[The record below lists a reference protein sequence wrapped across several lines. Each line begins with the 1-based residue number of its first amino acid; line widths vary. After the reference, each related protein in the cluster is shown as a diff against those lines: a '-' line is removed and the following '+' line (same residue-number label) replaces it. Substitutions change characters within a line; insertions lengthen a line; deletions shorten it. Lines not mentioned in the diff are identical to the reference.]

1 MKDEWAVGFILHP
14 SSLIEDEMIQD
25 VIRDVQHRMHG
36 AIEALH
42 REFKTLRT
50 GRANVAMLDGITVD
64 YYGTPSPISQ
74 VANVKVPES
83 SLIVAEPWD
92 KSMVSAVEKAI
103 RNSDLGLN
111 PSSDGRVVRIPV
123 PQLTEDRRKELVK
136 RAHHI
141 AEESRT
147 AIRQVR
153 RDGNEKLKKML
164 KAHEI
169 SEDDEKRA
177 LDEIQKM
184 TDKHIDEVG
193 SILKNKEQDI
203 MAV

>member
-1 MKDEWAVGFILHP
+1 
-14 SSLIEDEMIQD
+14 MIQD

-42 REFKTLRT
+42 REFKSLRT
-50 GRANVAMLDGITVD
+50 GRANAAMLDGITVD
-64 YYGTPSPISQ
+64 YYGSPTPISQ
-74 VANVKVPES
+74 VANLKVPES

-92 KSMVSAVEKAI
+92 KSMVAAVEKAI

-111 PSSDGRVVRIPV
+111 PSSDGKVVRIPI

-136 RAHHI
+136 RA
-141 AEESRT
+141 
-147 AIRQVR
+147 
-153 RDGNEKLKKML
+153 
-164 KAHEI
+164 
-169 SEDDEKRA
+169 

-184 TDKHIDEVG
+184 TDKHINEVG
-193 SILKNKEQDI
+193 DTLKHKEQDI

>member
-1 MKDEWAVGFILHP
+1 
-14 SSLIEDEMIQD
+14 MIND
-25 VIRDVQHRMHG
+25 VIKDVTHRMHG

-50 GRANVAMLDGITVD
+50 GRANAAILDGITVD
-64 YYGTPSPISQ
+64 YYGTPTPIAQ
-74 VANVKVPES
+74 VANLKVPEA

-92 KSMVSAVEKAI
+92 KSLAGAIERAI

-111 PSSDGRVVRIPV
+111 PASDGKVVRIPI
-123 PQLTEDRRKELVK
+123 PALTEDRRKDLVK
-136 RAHHI
+136 RAHHM
-141 AEESRT
+141 AEEART

-164 KAHEI
+164 KGHEI
-169 SEDDEKRA
+169 SEDDERRGI
-177 LDEIQKM
+177 DEIQKL
-184 TDKHIDEVG
+184 TDKNIDEVA
-193 SILKNKEQDI
+193 SVLKHKEQDI

>member
-1 MKDEWAVGFILHP
+1 
-14 SSLIEDEMIQD
+14 MIQD

-50 GRANVAMLDGITVD
+50 GRANAAMLDGITVD
-64 YYGTPSPISQ
+64 YYGTPTPIAQ
-74 VANVKVPES
+74 VASLKVPES

-111 PSSDGRVVRIPV
+111 PSSDGKVVRIPI

-136 RAHHI
+136 RAHHVS
-141 AEESRT
+141 EEART

-164 KAHEI
+164 KGHEI
-169 SEDDEKRA
+169 SEDDEKRG

-193 SILKNKEQDI
+193 SILKHKEQDI

>member
-1 MKDEWAVGFILHP
+1 
-14 SSLIEDEMIQD
+14 MIND

-42 REFKTLRT
+42 REFKSLRT
-50 GRANVAMLDGITVD
+50 GRANVAMLDGITID

-74 VANVKVPES
+74 VATLKVPEP
-83 SLIVAEPWD
+83 SLIIVEPWD
-92 KSMVSAVEKAI
+92 KTMVAVVEKAI
-103 RNSDLGLN
+103 RTSDLGLN
-111 PSSDGRVVRIPV
+111 PSSDGKVVRIPI

-136 RAHHI
+136 LAHHV
-141 AEESRT
+141 AEEART

-153 RDGNEKLKKML
+153 RDGNDRLKKML
-164 KAHEI
+164 KSHEI

-177 LDEIQKM
+177 LEEIQKL
-184 TDKHIDEVG
+184 TDKNIDEVG
-193 SILKNKEQDI
+193 NILKNKEQDI

>member
-1 MKDEWAVGFILHP
+1 
-14 SSLIEDEMIQD
+14 MIND
-25 VIRDVQHRMHG
+25 VIKDVQHRMHG

-42 REFKTLRT
+42 RELKTLRT
-50 GRANVAMLDGITVD
+50 GRANVSMLDGLTVD
-64 YYGTPSPISQ
+64 YYGTPTPIAQ
-74 VANVKVPES
+74 VASLKVPEA

-92 KSMVSAVEKAI
+92 KSMASAIEKAI

-111 PSSDGRVVRIPV
+111 PASDGKVIRIPI
-123 PQLTEDRRKELVK
+123 PSLTEDRRKELVK
-136 RAHHI
+136 HAHHVV
-141 AEESRT
+141 EESRT

-153 RDGNEKLKKML
+153 RDGNDRLKKML
-164 KAHEI
+164 KGHEI

-184 TDKHIDEVG
+184 TDKHIDDIG
-193 SILKNKEQDI
+193 TILKHKEQDI

>member
-1 MKDEWAVGFILHP
+1 
-14 SSLIEDEMIQD
+14 MIND
-25 VIRDVQHRMHG
+25 VIKDVQHRMHG

-42 REFKTLRT
+42 REFKALRT

-64 YYGTPSPISQ
+64 YYGAPTPISQ
-74 VANVKVPES
+74 VANLKIPES

-92 KSMVSAVEKAI
+92 RSMVSAVEKAI

-111 PSSDGRVVRIPV
+111 PSSDGKIVRIPI

-136 RAHHI
+136 HAHHV
-141 AEESRT
+141 AEEART
-147 AIRQVR
+147 AVRQVR
-153 RDGNEKLKKML
+153 RDGNDKLKKML
-164 KAHEI
+164 KDHQI

-193 SILKNKEQDI
+193 NILTHKEQDI

>member
-1 MKDEWAVGFILHP
+1 
-14 SSLIEDEMIQD
+14 MIQN
-25 VIRDVQHRMHG
+25 VIKDVQHRMHG

-50 GRANVAMLDGITVD
+50 GRANVAILDGITVD

-74 VANVKVPES
+74 VASLKVPEPT
-83 SLIVAEPWD
+83 LIVAEPWD
-92 KSMVSAVEKAI
+92 KSMVSAIEKAI

-111 PSSDGRVVRIPV
+111 PSTDGKVVRIPI
-123 PQLTEDRRKELVK
+123 PALTEDRRKELVK

-141 AEESRT
+141 AEEART

-153 RDGNEKLKKML
+153 RDGNDKLKKML
-164 KAHEI
+164 KGHEI

-177 LDEIQKM
+177 LDEVQKL
-184 TDKHIDEVG
+184 TDKNIDEVA
-193 SILKNKEQDI
+193 SILKHKEQDI

>member
-1 MKDEWAVGFILHP
+1 
-14 SSLIEDEMIQD
+14 MIQD
-25 VIRDVQHRMHG
+25 VIKDVQHRMHG

-42 REFKTLRT
+42 REFKSLRT
-50 GRANVAMLDGITVD
+50 GRANVSMLDGIVVD
-64 YYGTPSPISQ
+64 YYGTPTALAQ
-74 VANVKVPES
+74 LAQLKVPEA

-92 KSMVSAVEKAI
+92 KTMVNPIDKAI

-111 PSSDGRVVRIPV
+111 PTSDGKVVRIPI
-123 PQLTEDRRKELVK
+123 PALTEDRRKDLVK
-136 RAHHI
+136 RAHHM

-153 RDGNEKLKKML
+153 RDGNEKLKKLL
-164 KAHEI
+164 KDSEI
-169 SEDDEKRA
+169 SQDDEKRG

-184 TDKHIDEVG
+184 TDKHIDEVAAV
-193 SILKNKEQDI
+193 LKHKEVEI

>member
-1 MKDEWAVGFILHP
+1 
-14 SSLIEDEMIQD
+14 MIQD
-25 VIRDVQHRMHG
+25 VVRDVQHRMHG

-42 REFKTLRT
+42 REFKALRT
-50 GRANVAMLDGITVD
+50 GRANAAMLDGITVD
-64 YYGTPSPISQ
+64 YYGTPTPVSQ
-74 VANVKVPES
+74 VANLKVPES

-92 KSMVSAVEKAI
+92 KSMVAAVEKAI

-111 PSSDGRVVRIPV
+111 PSSDGKVVRIPI

-136 RAHHI
+136 RAHHV
-141 AEESRT
+141 AEEART
-147 AIRQVR
+147 AVRQVR

-164 KAHEI
+164 KSHEI
-169 SEDDEKRA
+169 SEDDEKRG

-193 SILKNKEQDI
+193 NILKPKEQDI

>member
-1 MKDEWAVGFILHP
+1 
-14 SSLIEDEMIQD
+14 MIQD
-25 VIRDVQHRMHG
+25 VIRDIQHRMHG

-42 REFKTLRT
+42 REFKSLRT
-50 GRANVAMLDGITVD
+50 GRANVAMLDGITID
-64 YYGTPSPISQ
+64 YYGTQTPVSQ
-74 VANVKVPES
+74 VANLKVPES

-92 KSMVSAVEKAI
+92 KSMVAAVEKAI
-103 RNSDLGLN
+103 RNSELGLN
-111 PSSDGRVVRIPV
+111 PSSDGKVIRIPI

-136 RAHHI
+136 RAHHV

-153 RDGNEKLKKML
+153 RDGNDKLKKMM
-164 KAHEI
+164 KSHEI

-193 SILKNKEQDI
+193 SILKHKEQDI

>member
-1 MKDEWAVGFILHP
+1 
-14 SSLIEDEMIQD
+14 MIND
-25 VIRDVQHRMHG
+25 VIKDVTHRMHG

-50 GRANVAMLDGITVD
+50 GRANAAMLDGITVD
-64 YYGTPSPISQ
+64 YYGTPTPIAQ
-74 VANVKVPES
+74 VASLKVPEPS
-83 SLIVAEPWD
+83 MIVAEPWD

-111 PSSDGRVVRIPV
+111 PANDGKLVRIPI
-123 PQLTEDRRKELVK
+123 PPLTEERRKELVK

-141 AEESRT
+141 AEEART

-164 KAHEI
+164 KGHEI
-169 SEDDEKRA
+169 AEDDEKRA
-177 LDEIQKM
+177 LDEIQKL
-184 TDKHIDEVG
+184 TDKHIDEVA
-193 SILKNKEQDI
+193 SVLKHKEQDI
-203 MAV
+203 M

>member
-1 MKDEWAVGFILHP
+1 
-14 SSLIEDEMIQD
+14 MIND

-42 REFKTLRT
+42 REFKSLRT
-50 GRANVAMLDGITVD
+50 GRANAAMLDGITVD

-74 VANVKVPES
+74 VAALKVPEP
-83 SLIVAEPWD
+83 SLIVVEPWD
-92 KSMVSAVEKAI
+92 KSMVAAVEKAI
-103 RNSDLGLN
+103 RTSDLGLN
-111 PSSDGRVVRIPV
+111 PSSDGKVVRIPI

-136 RAHHI
+136 LAHHV
-141 AEESRT
+141 AEEART

-153 RDGNEKLKKML
+153 RDGNDRLKKML
-164 KAHEI
+164 KGHEI

-177 LDEIQKM
+177 LEEIQKL
-184 TDKHIDEVG
+184 TDKNIDEVG
-193 SILKNKEQDI
+193 DILKHKEQDI

>member
-1 MKDEWAVGFILHP
+1 M
-14 SSLIEDEMIQD
+14 IED

-36 AIEALH
+36 AIEELH

-50 GRANVAMLDGITVD
+50 GRASAAMLDGITVD
-64 YYGTPSPISQ
+64 YYGAPTPISQ
-74 VANVKVPES
+74 VASRKVPES

-103 RNSDLGLN
+103 RNSELGLN
-111 PSSDGRVVRIPV
+111 PSSDGKLVRIPI
-123 PQLTEDRRKELVK
+123 PQLTEDRRKDLVK

-153 RDGNEKLKKML
+153 RDGSTTK
-164 KAHEI
+164 
-169 SEDDEKRA
+169 S
-177 LDEIQKM
+177 
-184 TDKHIDEVG
+184 
-193 SILKNKEQDI
+193 
-203 MAV
+203 

>member
-1 MKDEWAVGFILHP
+1 
-14 SSLIEDEMIQD
+14 MIQD
-25 VIRDVQHRMHG
+25 VIRDIQHRMHG

-50 GRANVAMLDGITVD
+50 GRANAAMLDGIVIE
-64 YYGTPSPISQ
+64 YYGTPTPLAQ
-74 VANVKVPES
+74 VASLKVPEP

-92 KSMVSAVEKAI
+92 KTMVGAIEKAI

-111 PSSDGRVVRIPV
+111 PANDGKIVRIPI
-123 PQLTEDRRKELVK
+123 PQLTEERRKELVK
-136 RAHHI
+136 RAHHV
-141 AEESRT
+141 AEEART

-153 RDGNEKLKKML
+153 RDGNERLKKML
-164 KAHEI
+164 KGHEI
-169 SEDDEKRA
+169 SEDDEKRG
-177 LDEIQKM
+177 LDEIQKL

-193 SILKNKEQDI
+193 SILKHKETDI

>member
-1 MKDEWAVGFILHP
+1 
-14 SSLIEDEMIQD
+14 MIND
-25 VIRDVQHRMHG
+25 VIKDVQHRMHG
-36 AIEALH
+36 AIEALQ
-42 REFKTLRT
+42 RELKTLRT
-50 GRANVAMLDGITVD
+50 GRANAAMLDGITVD
-64 YYGTPSPISQ
+64 YYGTPTPIAQ
-74 VANVKVPES
+74 VASLKVPEA

-92 KSMVSAVEKAI
+92 KSMLGAIEKAL

-111 PSSDGRVVRIPV
+111 PANDGKIIRIPI
-123 PQLTEDRRKELVK
+123 PALTEDRRKELVK
-136 RAHHI
+136 HAHHV

-153 RDGNEKLKKML
+153 RDGNDRLKKML
-164 KAHEI
+164 KNHEI

-193 SILKNKEQDI
+193 TVLKHKEQDI

>member
-1 MKDEWAVGFILHP
+1 
-14 SSLIEDEMIQD
+14 MIQD

-50 GRANVAMLDGITVD
+50 GRANAAMLDGIVVD
-64 YYGTPSPISQ
+64 YYGTPTPIAQ
-74 VANVKVPES
+74 VASLKVPES

-92 KSMVSAVEKAI
+92 KSMVAAIEKAI

-111 PSSDGRVVRIPV
+111 PANDGKVVRVPIP
-123 PQLTEDRRKELVK
+123 PLTEERRKDLVK

-141 AEESRT
+141 AEEART

-153 RDGNEKLKKML
+153 RDGNDKLKKML
-164 KAHEI
+164 KGHEI
-169 SEDDEKRA
+169 SEDDEKRG
-177 LDEIQKM
+177 LDEIQKL
-184 TDKHIDEVG
+184 TDKHIDEVA
-193 SILKNKEQDI
+193 SVLKAKETDILS
-203 MAV
+203 V

>member
-1 MKDEWAVGFILHP
+1 MIKDV
-14 SSLIEDEMIQD
+14 
-25 VIRDVQHRMHG
+25 VNDVQHRMHG

-50 GRANVAMLDGITVD
+50 GRANVAMLDGITVE
-64 YYGTPSPISQ
+64 YYGAPTPLAQ
-74 VANVKVPES
+74 VASLKVPEP
-83 SLIVAEPWD
+83 SLIIAEPWD
-92 KSMVSAVEKAI
+92 KSVVGAVEKAI
-103 RNSDLGLN
+103 RNADLGLN
-111 PSSDGRVVRIPV
+111 PSTDGKLVRIPI
-123 PQLTEDRRKELVK
+123 PQLTEERRKELVK

-141 AEESRT
+141 AEEART

-153 RDGNEKLKKML
+153 RDGNDRLKKML
-164 KAHEI
+164 KGHEI
-169 SEDDEKRA
+169 SEDDEKRG

-193 SILKNKEQDI
+193 TVLKHKEADI